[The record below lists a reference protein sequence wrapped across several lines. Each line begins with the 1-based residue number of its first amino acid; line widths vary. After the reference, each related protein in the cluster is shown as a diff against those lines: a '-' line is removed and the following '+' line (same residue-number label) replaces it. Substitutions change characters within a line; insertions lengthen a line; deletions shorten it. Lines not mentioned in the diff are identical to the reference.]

1 MQVRA
6 IPCCLQIENAEISFS
21 GLPRPLPQD
30 NDLFCEVDVM
40 LAELWRSYERL
51 TNFWKEEIRHV
62 AEAVKTGRIDPR
74 DFERWSNIHPSLEQT
89 IELWKVCVAFTKYF
103 PAIQNTRFRIVHQA
117 VILEPNAA
125 TLSHPLL
132 RFVYSPVHF
141 GALKIDCLQGVDLGA
156 IASSLSSAIGS
167 LGEALEHMS
176 SSASLQYSQL
186 GRSSFQQVYVA
197 FAGNSGLCLSLLR
210 NCTDYGANV
219 LAWCFPSSA
228 SPTSPKTSSRAGA
241 AYDIR
246 ERITKL
252 RPEVT
257 GVSAKSIETFEG
269 GSAPVRGLRT
279 HGPSTGPATGTG
291 TPPTHYADASHDPT
305 LHSFPVPRAT
315 DKDPPKPVI
324 MYTPPPCEPQGLQS
338 TVGLEDGQRILGQ
351 DNILP
356 RYPRESFLPL
366 TWLPLKDK
374 VLVSLKRSSTYS
386 GSQT

>member
-1 MQVRA
+1 MKDLCAR
-6 IPCCLQIENAEISFS
+6 
-21 GLPRPLPQD
+21 LPRPLPQD

-89 IELWKVCVAFTKYF
+89 IELWKV
-103 PAIQNTRFRIVHQA
+103 QNCPPGGDTRTQRSNI
-117 VILEPNAA
+117 I
-125 TLSHPLL
+125 TS
-132 RFVYSPVHF
+132 S
-141 GALKIDCLQGVDLGA
+141 ITGVDLGA

-167 LGEALEHMS
+167 LGEALERMS

-228 SPTSPKTSSRAGA
+228 SSTSPKTSSRAGA

-374 VLVSLKRSSTYS
+374 VLVCCRFTPLLLLP
-386 GSQT
+386 